1 MKSEWGRSSVI
12 IHLKLWS
19 TCLFTFYV
27 LFIWFLLVFFFVL
40 RDSLSFPSLRRF
52 VSALEVFKKTNWR
65 PIIAR
70 QVTQIPNNPLSML
83 IPFKAIVSIQ
93 ILHLF
98 LNVIGWN
105 QPILCYSLF
114 CSCLP
119 YSLIPWV
126 NLIWL
131 VELYLYWFN

>member
-1 MKSEWGRSSVI
+1 MKSEWGRSSLI

-40 RDSLSFPSLRRF
+40 RVSLSFSSLRRF
-52 VSALEVFKKTNWR
+52 ASAPEVFKKINWR

-83 IPFKAIVSIQ
+83 IPFKAI
-93 ILHLF
+93 ILF
-98 LNVIGWN
+98 
-105 QPILCYSLF
+105 QLCIVF
-114 CSCLP
+114 ECHRV
-119 YSLIPWV
+119 V
-126 NLIWL
+126 NLSQLFIGRRWL
-131 VELYLYWFN
+131 YFPMGYNLISMNLIYWIGSAKCYI